1 MDMSPQLV
9 AYVSYMAK
17 FTAYDAVR
25 DGFTTPDPST
35 PRKPA
40 RVLVLDAN
48 ADNRQA
54 LVDQFKQLDLEP
66 VPAAHSLDALNAI
79 TCRQLDMILISGE
92 PGVPVFDGALRPE
105 VIRHARRVRIPLFV
119 LSTVV
124 DNKLWQ
130 EYLANEI
137 ESELQERVRGP
148 DLKTL
153 QLSLH
158 LPLPAGEDPSAPP
171 FENIPQWCKDYL
183 EKDIRGLEVAV
194 AKYNKRLMIHF
205 AHRLN
210 GATHVMNLHEAARLA
225 DHLEQL
231 VRRRTLIKP
240 QAVHLVITAMREAIA
255 NYFAAREKGQPKE

>member
-9 AYVSYMAK
+9 AYVSTMAK
-17 FTAYDAVR
+17 FTEYDAVR
-25 DGFTTPDPST
+25 NGFTTPDPST

-54 LVDQFKQLDLEP
+54 LVDQFKQLNLEP
-66 VPAAHSLDALNAI
+66 LPAAHSLAALNAI

-105 VIRHARRVRIPLFV
+105 VIRYARRERIPLFV

-124 DNKLWQ
+124 DNQLWQ
-130 EYLANEI
+130 QYLANEI
-137 ESELQERVRGP
+137 ESELAAPIRGP
-148 DLKTL
+148 ALKTL

-158 LPLPAGEDPSAPP
+158 LPLSAGDDPLAPP
-171 FENIPQWCKDYL
+171 FETIPQWCKDYL

-194 AKYNKRLMIHF
+194 SKYNKRLMIHF

-210 GATHVMNLHEAARLA
+210 GATHVMNLHEAAKLA
-225 DHLEQL
+225 DQLEQL
-231 VRRRTLIKP
+231 VRRRILIKP
-240 QAVHLVITAMREAIA
+240 QAVHMLITAMREAITR
-255 NYFAAREKGQPKE
+255 YFKTKEAE